1 LGSWFIADLENN
13 LKALVMSVEAAE
25 QTTSQAE
32 EAEAK
37 EKKDRFKENLH
48 ITFLSVAII
57 SFAIGIAVNYY
68 TLKRLNAGK

>member
-1 LGSWFIADLENN
+1 MDFWFIADLQNN
-13 LKALVMSVEAAE
+13 LKALVMSVEAE

-48 ITFLSVAII
+48 ITFLSVAIV

>member
-1 LGSWFIADLENN
+1 
-13 LKALVMSVEAAE
+13 MSVEA
-25 QTTSQAE
+25 QTTPSQVE

-37 EKKDRFKENLH
+37 EKKNRFKENLH
-48 ITFLSVAII
+48 ITFLSVAIV

>member
-1 LGSWFIADLENN
+1 
-13 LKALVMSVEAAE
+13 MSVEA
-25 QTTSQAE
+25 QTSPSQVE

-37 EKKDRFKENLH
+37 EKKNRFKENLH

>member
-1 LGSWFIADLENN
+1 
-13 LKALVMSVEAAE
+13 MSVEA
-25 QTTSQAE
+25 QTTPTQAE

-37 EKKDRFKENLH
+37 EKKNRFKENLH
-48 ITFLSVAII
+48 ITFLSVAIV

>member
-1 LGSWFIADLENN
+1 LDFWFIADLQNN
-13 LKALVMSVEAAE
+13 LKALVMSVEAE

-48 ITFLSVAII
+48 ITFLSVAIV